1 MSPADFNELLHCS
14 RALHLPL
21 VWVLAFLI
29 PISIALDWVD
39 TDAR

>member
-1 MSPADFNELLHCS
+1 MGFFTAVGV
-14 RALHLPL
+14 LHLPL

-29 PISIALDWVD
+29 PISIALARVD